1 MTDKSKSAT
10 VKGESTPAKTSRPTL
25 FNLLEVLANYSMTTP
40 SQRQCIRDIVT
51 EFLANKFEHSKVYS
65 YIGAVV
71 GHDRLHAVIKQLEAD
86 PDRSP
91 LPDQDGLMKIESAFN
106 LTRNYKTTGANGDS
120 CTNKDEILRTIRR
133 NLSKKCELS
142 RSSSVKTASA
152 GVLLQKACWL
162 PIRRT
167 LTAGPLYGHSL
178 ICIGN
183 RAYILGGSNGRNQGF
198 NLSKAH
204 LINLLDFSSK
214 QIMLSGEV
222 PTHREGNSCN
232 VAVVNQGHSVVL
244 FGGFNG
250 EVFFND
256 VYLLDLEKRRWTK
269 RHPTGPLPTPR
280 DEHSA
285 LIYPPRC
292 DLKNP
297 NTTTERVTPEA
308 GTSERVMT
316 EGQNAQAN
324 SSSETFNNSQLDHQD
339 KDAQENRST
348 QRSVKSVR
356 EGPVVYLFVFGG
368 KTGLLNKF
376 KCLNDMWAYN
386 VLGNYWMMVDT
397 GENKPCPR
405 FGVCA
410 LWADD
415 ETVCVFGGETS
426 SSNGFVDRTERVLL
440 DDLWMFHL
448 NPLSTGKQLSST
460 NTQLSTE
467 SASET
472 AEDSQLDN
480 TDRSDRNGEVKLS
493 GVWVQDYYEG
503 NIGPRSHY
511 SSIFIAQRCKEVNT
525 GAPRTVERLMFLTG
539 GLTYPPGNK
548 KVVVASDKLYF
559 YFFSQK
565 RWYSLKP
572 NYPRNYIGEPF
583 EPRQLHVACFFEK
596 KNILFPG
603 TKPSVP
609 CIFFHGG
616 FHKKQILSDSW
627 VLSLT
632 GEDLFFKNSLLSTET
647 NNNAKMELR
656 MYPPWYYRE
665 SHSPSLLWGMCSVQ
679 KWVFGALAHLVD
691 NSLKDTV
698 SSTNLSIKFEPS
710 PKGEEL
716 MLSVQD
722 DGNGLDYN
730 SMNRLLKLFGRTYN
744 SYNSTDDPDS
754 RTGKEEYGLG
764 FKLAYGRLGNSVA
777 VMSRTHD
784 SIGIGMLSLD
794 LMCQCES
801 REMAAPM
808 CMWKLPSKELINR
821 DGPCLI
827 DQRHHQRLL
836 MSYSPFNSAA
846 LLAEQI
852 NVLGVNPGT
861 RLLFWQLRD
870 DLDSLVL
877 EDGTLFSSNHT
888 HNLGSRNAQSDDESK
903 DHREVGSVVY
913 FRDHVMEGGIV
924 MDSNNPNGT
933 KSKHDGASSPA
944 PEQSVPE
951 EQLNNAVSGEQHN
964 EAHENAVDGAVKVEG
979 QGNEEK
985 PAVENENQ
993 ETAVIDKLEE
1003 LKSLMGYSGS
1013 WYEAF
1018 PLWKTAKHSMDY
1030 CLPVYLYWLHLHS
1043 SCTLSVQDV
1052 QLKPNPVHFHLF
1064 ESNKSVDLDDIDL
1077 STRVESLA
1085 QFTQNTTNAVDTSQ
1099 NNLDKSQSGE
1109 NFKRVREPFS
1119 SAQEEE
1125 DAVNYKVTKYNNSVD
1140 VKPGETD
1147 NSQPEKLTPQK
1158 KVPECLGTMAMP
1170 NPQLKDQ
1177 FGKDLSV
1184 EECFLDMHN
1193 HVLGTNMLGGIN
1205 NASDLSMDS
1214 YSCGKN
1220 TCGYCGVSPIGRS
1233 LSGGET
1239 LYSFLRAKL
1248 HKSVQLPF
1256 LFHPE
1261 DHAQGAF
1268 ALIGFLNYPTK
1279 SAYHSS
1285 SSEFSFDKT
1294 SNSSVSS
1301 NFGNLSSPVKKPL
1314 APTSFVV
1321 TEPPEPQPT
1330 PPPVSSSP
1338 TKSRKAKGQR
1348 GKGTTQAQTGNTA
1361 QQAPLPK
1368 TTQVIFSGSMSSEN
1382 LGPTSTP
1389 EMEAQKKESK
1399 SKSGPPM
1406 FLGVGAG
1413 APLYSS
1419 ERSSSNMFL
1428 GQQIPRM
1435 QPEDRVCEAGVL
1447 LYYKGRMIRRL
1458 EGNFPAPMDELESA
1472 KLPPK
1477 ASLFRGNMYRF
1488 ALTAVINVPNWLV
1501 PSITKQE
1508 FVHENNRVFLTFK
1521 AKLIKLLSEYCK
1533 VCMDEHKRHS
1543 WYLEKLKQIVDYDMA
1558 NQTTLNSYMTKPD
1571 EVEGLDD
1578 EVVPSWKLENTESS
1592 QENTTR
1598 EESLNEDAVVAP
1610 PEDDVNLSSKNLN
1623 LNNVATV
1630 TT

>member
-1 MTDKSKSAT
+1 MTDKSKSAPA
-10 VKGESTPAKTSRPTL
+10 KGETTPPKNSRPTL

-106 LTRNYKTTGANGDS
+106 LTRNYKTSGTNGDS
-120 CTNKDEILRTIRR
+120 TANKDEILRSIRR
-133 NLSKKCELS
+133 NLSKKCELT

-232 VAVVNQGHSVVL
+232 VAVLNQSHSVVL

-256 VYLLDLEKRRWTK
+256 VYLLDLEKRRWSK
-269 RHPTGPLPTPR
+269 RNPTGPLPTPR

-292 DLKNP
+292 DLKNT
-297 NTTTERVTPEA
+297 NTSTERVSSDTGA
-308 GTSERVMT
+308 SERGAT
-316 EGQNAQAN
+316 ERQTSAN
-324 SSSETFNNSQLDHQD
+324 SSSETLNNSQMDPQE
-339 KDAQENRST
+339 KDGQENVSS
-348 QRSVKSVR
+348 QRSVKSVK

-386 VLGNYWMMVDT
+386 VIGNYWTMVET
-397 GENKPCPR
+397 GESKPCPR

-426 SSNGFVDRTERVLL
+426 SPNGYVDRSERVLL

-448 NPLSTGKQLSST
+448 NPLSTSKRLTPT
-460 NTQLSTE
+460 NTQSSTT
-467 SASET
+467 SLTET
-472 AEDSQLDN
+472 ADDSQLDN
-480 TDRSDRNGEVKLS
+480 TDKSDRNGEVKLS
-493 GVWVQDYYEG
+493 GVWVQDYYER

-511 SSIFIAQRCKEVNT
+511 SSIFIAQRCKEANT

-647 NNNAKMELR
+647 NNNPKMELR

-744 SYNSTDDPDS
+744 SYNTSDDPDS
-754 RTGKEEYGLG
+754 RVGKEEYGLG

-808 CMWKLPSKELINR
+808 CMWKLPSKELISR

-877 EDGTLFSSNHT
+877 EDGTLLSSNHT
-888 HNLGSRNAQSDDESK
+888 HTFGNRHDQNEDETNN
-903 DHREVGSVVY
+903 DHHEVGSVVY
-913 FRDHVMEGGIV
+913 FKDQVMEGGVV
-924 MDSNNPNGT
+924 MDSNNPSGT
-933 KSKHDGASSPA
+933 KPKPNGMTSPP
-944 PEQSVPE
+944 PELVSE
-951 EQLNNAVSGEQHN
+951 EPSNNVSDEQRN
-964 EAHENAVDGAVKVEG
+964 EVHENAVDGDMKV
-979 QGNEEK
+979 EEK
-985 PAVENENQ
+985 PKEEKDAGYNEQ
-993 ETAVIDKLEE
+993 EAGFIDKLEQ
-1003 LKSLMGYSGS
+1003 LKSLMGYTGA

-1018 PLWKTAKHSMDY
+1018 PLWKTAKYSIDY

-1052 QLKPNPVHFHLF
+1052 QLKPNPVHDHLF
-1064 ESNKSVDLDDIDL
+1064 EGSKSVDLDDIDL
-1077 STRVESLA
+1077 PSRMEALA
-1085 QFTQNTTNAVDTSQ
+1085 QLNQSTTDVDNDLDRNQN
-1099 NNLDKSQSGE
+1099 GE

-1125 DAVNYKVTKYNNSVD
+1125 EAVNAKVTKFNNAVD
-1140 VKPGETD
+1140 VEQNSSQSD
-1147 NSQPEKLTPQK
+1147 NNMDKLNQK
-1158 KVPECLGTMAMP
+1158 KKEPQCLGTMAMQ
-1170 NPQLKDQ
+1170 NAQNKEQ
-1177 FGKDLSV
+1177 HGKDMSV

-1193 HVLGTNMLGGIN
+1193 HLLGTNVLGEIN
-1205 NASDLSMDS
+1205 SASGLSMDS

-1268 ALIGFLNYPTK
+1268 ALIGFLNYPTN
-1279 SAYHSS
+1279 SMYHSS
-1285 SSEFSFDKT
+1285 SSEFSFDKA

-1301 NFGNLSSPVKKPL
+1301 NFGPLTSPVKKPL
-1314 APTSFVV
+1314 APTSFVI
-1321 TEPPEPQPT
+1321 TEPPDPQQSAVPIT
-1330 PPPVSSSP
+1330 SSP
-1338 TKSRKAKGQR
+1338 TKSRKGKGPR
-1348 GKGTTQAQTGNTA
+1348 GKGASQLQPGSTPQT
-1361 QQAPLPK
+1361 PLPK
-1368 TTQVIFSGSMSSEN
+1368 TTQVIYSGSMSSEN
-1382 LGPTSTP
+1382 LVQLSSS
-1389 EMEAQKKESK
+1389 EMEAKKKESK
-1399 SKSGPPM
+1399 YKTGHPM

-1413 APLYSS
+1413 PQHYSS

-1428 GQQIPRM
+1428 GNQMPRM

-1447 LYYKGRMIRRL
+1447 LYYKGRLIRRL
-1458 EGNFPAPMDELESA
+1458 EGNFPAAMDELESA

-1488 ALTAVINVPNWLV
+1488 ALTAIINVPNWLV

-1508 FVHENNRVFLTFK
+1508 FIHENNRVFLTFK
-1521 AKLIKLLSEYCK
+1521 AKLIRLLSEYCK

-1558 NQTTLNSYMTKPD
+1558 NQTTLNNYMNRQD

-1578 EVVPSWKLENTESS
+1578 EVVPSWKLANTESS
-1592 QENTTR
+1592 QEITTR
-1598 EESLNEDAVVAP
+1598 EESLNEEVAVP
-1610 PEDDVNLSSKNLN
+1610 NDDEVNMSSKNLN
-1623 LNNVATV
+1623 LNHLSAV